1 MNGARVFEANMCIMF
16 LLCPFGANT
25 LQYILKKVQAKT
37 KFQCLPNSSANGS
50 IKSSVMCITRSLD
63 SVHIPLVGICML
75 L

>member
-1 MNGARVFEANMCIMF
+1 MDSARMFEANMCIMF

-25 LQYILKKVQAKT
+25 LQYIKKNDAT
-37 KFQCLPNSSANGS
+37 GS
-50 IKSSVMCITRSLD
+50 IKSSVIRIPRSLD